1 MGGETLRVEQGGQ
14 IAVIDP
20 GLGGGGDSRLGV
32 KCDAESG
39 LLQHGEVVGAVS
51 DRQCL
56 VGREAVGFGKLLQRG
71 ELGRL
76 AQNGLDDPADEFSI
90 LDQQRIGSIFMKAQS
105 FANARGKERE
115 AAGNQCGIGAIG
127 AHGLDEGPTARS
139 QGDAMRDRLVHHAGV
154 EAGEK
159 LHALAKGG
167 LEGDFA
173 AHRAFGDFGDLLLQP
188 DEIGQFIDA
197 FLLDHGRIHV
207 GEQKPLAAS
216 LDRLDENIDRCVAKT
231 EAEHRD
237 RRSAIGGVGESG
249 VGAIAMSRAGC
260 ERNVGGFKRRQND
273 SPARAGQA
281 RGGGR
286 EKIRRQCLGA
296 GGADQSGDMG
306 HKDLNARNISNRK
319 DVQAVLLAGPTA
331 SGKSARAIELARELG
346 GVVINADSMAVYQ
359 DLPILS
365 ARPSSEEMGDIPHLV
380 FGHIGAERNYSVGLW
395 LADAA
400 AALGEAA
407 RMGRLPIFVGGT
419 GMYFKA
425 LLHGLSNIPAVP
437 AEVRARVRAQAEG
450 VPPDELHARLRA
462 RDPETASKL
471 RPSDPQRI
479 LRALEI
485 FEAFGAPLATF
496 QGAREG
502 ALLDAALCH
511 CVFLAPERETLYD
524 RINARFD
531 RMMEQGALE
540 EVRRLMARGLDPALP
555 AVRAV
560 GVPGLIAHLRGE
572 LSLEAAVEK
581 GKRDSRQY
589 AKRQFTFARTQ
600 LPAFEWVTLT

>member
-1 MGGETLRVEQGGQ
+1 
-14 IAVIDP
+14 
-20 GLGGGGDSRLGV
+20 
-32 KCDAESG
+32 
-39 LLQHGEVVGAVS
+39 
-51 DRQCL
+51 
-56 VGREAVGFGKLLQRG
+56 
-71 ELGRL
+71 
-76 AQNGLDDPADEFSI
+76 
-90 LDQQRIGSIFMKAQS
+90 
-105 FANARGKERE
+105 
-115 AAGNQCGIGAIG
+115 
-127 AHGLDEGPTARS
+127 
-139 QGDAMRDRLVHHAGV
+139 
-154 EAGEK
+154 
-159 LHALAKGG
+159 
-167 LEGDFA
+167 
-173 AHRAFGDFGDLLLQP
+173 
-188 DEIGQFIDA
+188 
-197 FLLDHGRIHV
+197 
-207 GEQKPLAAS
+207 
-216 LDRLDENIDRCVAKT
+216 
-231 EAEHRD
+231 
-237 RRSAIGGVGESG
+237 
-249 VGAIAMSRAGC
+249 
-260 ERNVGGFKRRQND
+260 
-273 SPARAGQA
+273 
-281 RGGGR
+281 
-286 EKIRRQCLGA
+286 
-296 GGADQSGDMG
+296 
-306 HKDLNARNISNRK
+306 
-319 DVQAVLLAGPTA
+319 
-331 SGKSARAIELARELG
+331 
-346 GVVINADSMAVYQ
+346 
-359 DLPILS
+359 
-365 ARPSSEEMGDIPHLV
+365 
-380 FGHIGAERNYSVGLW
+380 
-395 LADAA
+395 
-400 AALGEAA
+400 
-407 RMGRLPIFVGGT
+407 MGRLPIFVGGT